1 MMTNEAEKSRS
12 TPAVDQ
18 VAGTLWE
25 ARTFGGLAGRDAA
38 DGLHSTDNA
47 YQVQWR
53 IETLAEMPR
62 VGWKV
67 GATSKVAQDLLGTDG
82 PATAPMFTPF
92 CHQSPAEVAI
102 FTNHHINIESEFA
115 FRFGRSLP
123 PRQDAYT
130 REEVLEAVDVLV
142 PAIEIVGCRFEGGF
156 AGIGP
161 VRLIADMVA
170 HAGFVSGPDV
180 AGWREMDVKA
190 LAVRLS
196 KNGVFVA
203 EGTGASVLGDPLYV
217 LEWTANHLS
226 QLGQGIAAG
235 EVITT
240 GTCTGL
246 TPAAPGDHFVAD
258 FGTLGQVELR
268 ITGA

>member
-1 MMTNEAEKSRS
+1 MMTMNEAEKSES
-12 TPAVDQ
+12 TAVDR
-18 VAGTLWE
+18 VASTLWR
-25 ARTFGGLAGRDAA
+25 AKTSGDLAGRDAA
-38 DGLHSTDNA
+38 DGLHSADNA

-62 VGWKV
+62 AGWKV

-102 FTNHHINIESEFA
+102 FTDHHINIESEFA
-115 FRFGRSLP
+115 FRFGRGLP
-123 PRQDAYT
+123 SRQDAYS
-130 REEVLEAVDVLV
+130 REEVLAAVDVLV

-170 HAGFVSGPDV
+170 HAAFVSGPDV

-196 KNGVFVA
+196 KNGAFVA

-235 EVITT
+235 EAITT

-246 TPAAPGDHFVAD
+246 TPAAPGDSFVAD
-258 FGTLGQVELR
+258 FGNLGQVELR
-268 ITGA
+268 IVGA